1 MNLLECYAKVEI
13 DHKNVSG
20 MLDSVVVTGD
30 NYVEDSCSQLRSNFR
45 EQFIELL
52 SGHAYDEYV
61 FELGSG
67 LRVDVTDVLPDEL
80 FTGDDEEEFEQ
91 EIQDEFTELLAAL
104 LNAEVISVTFSE
116 NKVYYAV

>member
-1 MNLLECYAKVEI
+1 MNLLECCAKIEI
-13 DHKNVSG
+13 DYKNVSG
-20 MLDSVVVTGD
+20 MLDSTILTGD
-30 NYVEDSCSQLRSNFR
+30 SIVEDAYNQLRTNFR

-52 SGHAYDEYV
+52 SGHVYDEYV

-91 EIQDEFTELLAAL
+91 EIQDEFTELLAIL
-104 LNAEVISVTFSE
+104 LQTEVVSITFSE
-116 NKVYYAV
+116 NKVYYAF

>member
-13 DHKNVSG
+13 DHKNVPG
-20 MLDSVVVTGD
+20 MFDSVVVTGD
-30 NYVEDSCSQLRSNFR
+30 SYVEDACNQLRSNFR

-61 FELGSG
+61 VELGSG
-67 LRVDVTDVLPDEL
+67 LRVDVTDVLPDEF

-104 LNAEVISVTFSE
+104 LNSEVISVTFAD
-116 NKVYYAV
+116 NKIYYAV